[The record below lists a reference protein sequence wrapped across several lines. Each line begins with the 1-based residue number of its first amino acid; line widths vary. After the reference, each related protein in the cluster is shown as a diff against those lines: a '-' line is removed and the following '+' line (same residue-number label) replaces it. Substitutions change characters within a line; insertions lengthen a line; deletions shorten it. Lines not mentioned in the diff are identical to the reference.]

1 MQATAKPA
9 TGYPLLGHEVVGEA
23 GSWVALGSGVAQA
36 PETPSGTLSSLQVQG
51 WGLSVGAVLGV
62 LGAISPSL
70 HDGLTV
76 C

>member
-1 MQATAKPA
+1 MQANAKPA
-9 TGYPLLGHEVVGEA
+9 TGYPLLGHEVVDEA

-36 PETPSGTLSSLQVQG
+36 LETPSGTLSSLQVQG
-51 WGLSVGAVLGV
+51 WGLSVGVVLGV

-70 HDGLTV
+70 HDGQPV